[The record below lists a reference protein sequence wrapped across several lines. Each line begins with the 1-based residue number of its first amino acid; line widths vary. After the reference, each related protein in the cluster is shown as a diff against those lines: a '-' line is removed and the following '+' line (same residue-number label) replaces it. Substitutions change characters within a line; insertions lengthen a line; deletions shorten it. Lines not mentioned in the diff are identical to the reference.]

1 MASIEETRMAYLRES
16 GDTPQAM
23 QIRAS
28 LCHESAMA
36 AQELLDTMRTLVDQ
50 DGPLPVLKMALR
62 AERERLL
69 DRSETLNRRRAG
81 MMAE

>member
-1 MASIEETRMAYLRES
+1 MASTEETRAAYLKES
-16 GDTPQAM
+16 ADTPQAM

-28 LCHESAMA
+28 LCHEAAMA

-50 DGPLPVLKMALR
+50 DGPLPALKMALR